1 MKEEEQVAPRSVRSV
16 DKTEKYSSSSLR
28 YSAKDIFLQTFTDFH
43 VSVSLPLSIFAS
55 PSHQLIRYMLC
66 HTAAC
71 VGQLRERKEKNVS
84 RKGTHELAANSF
96 SLR

>member
-71 VGQLRERKEKNVS
+71 VGQLRREEREERLPKGDS
-84 RKGTHELAANSF
+84 RISG
-96 SLR
+96 

>member
-1 MKEEEQVAPRSVRSV
+1 MKREEQVAPRSVRSV

-28 YSAKDIFLQTFTDFH
+28 YSAKDIFLQTLTDFQ
-43 VSVSLPLSIFAS
+43 VNVSLPLSIFAS

-71 VGQLRERKEKNVS
+71 LGQLRERERDERLPKGDS
-84 RKGTHELAANSF
+84 RISGQ
-96 SLR
+96 